1 MIKERAPLNMY
12 ETLDLIDGL
21 KETDRSKDI
30 KAFIKKFSETTPAKA
45 KKLKEELENLNLIK
59 LKNTDIVKIIDVLPE
74 NAVELNKIFTEVSLD
89 SDETSK
95 ILDAIKNNK

>member
-1 MIKERAPLNMY
+1 MIKERIPLNMY
-12 ETLDLIDGL
+12 ETSEIIEDL

-45 KKLKEELENLNLIK
+45 KKIKAEIEGLGIIK
-59 LKNTDIVKIIDVLPE
+59 LKNTDIVKIIDILPE
-74 NAVELNKIFTEVSLD
+74 NAIELNKIFTEISLD
-89 SDETSK
+89 ADETNK